1 MANQT
6 ASLKSKQSAATK
18 KIAAD
23 RVKKKLSLGMP
34 LRKENYVFLSY
45 GIAGIILSYILMIVD
60 SNVDGFI
67 SLTLCPLL
75 LIGSYAWIVFAI
87 LYRKPSAEQG

>member
-18 KIAAD
+18 KTAAD

-34 LRKENYVFLSY
+34 LTKENYVFLSY
-45 GIAGIILSYILMIVD
+45 GIAGIVLSYMLMFFD

-67 SLTLCPLL
+67 SLTVCPLF
-75 LIGSYAWIVFAI
+75 LIASYAWIVFAI
-87 LYRKPSAEQG
+87 LYRKPVEQG